1 MRKVFLFLTLLLI
14 SPHVLAQS
22 SGRYYEQEVER
33 KQVVRKADPRLCGG
47 SENPLTVAG
56 FVNYPPFGWVE
67 SRVGMGGMEIQQ
79 NFGLGM
85 AVFDKIAKKYNISYV
100 HRPFLNYK
108 EAQKALQDGRVDVLL
123 ETYYDSPTTGSV
135 GQFFYPAYINNPFVV
150 VTLKGNLKNIK
161 SFEDLKGKKGVVRWE
176 EMIMPLIR
184 PTLPKDIKIEM
195 VSGARNAF
203 RKLIKRDVDFILM
216 SDYAL
221 ETESRRF
228 KIKDF
233 IEKSS
238 FVVRSPNIFFN
249 FTKRRGCAARMQ
261 KAFEREIR
269 ALVEDKAELRRLL
282 SAQITYWENKFK
294 DEPSMLLAEGF
305 NLEDEMALE
314 IQMDKEEEE
323 RLRRLENLD
332 TDVLIK
338 EQEDKNKREAP
349 TDRIGD

>member
-1 MRKVFLFLTLLLI
+1 M
-14 SPHVLAQS
+14 
-22 SGRYYEQEVER
+22 
-33 KQVVRKADPRLCGG
+33 
-47 SENPLTVAG
+47 ENG
-56 FVNYPPFGWVE
+56 
-67 SRVGMGGMEIQQ
+67 Q
-79 NFGLGM
+79 
-85 AVFDKIAKKYNISYV
+85 
-100 HRPFLNYK
+100 
-108 EAQKALQDGRVDVLL
+108 VDVLL

-150 VTLKGNLKNIK
+150 VTLKGNLKNVR

-176 EMIMPLIR
+176 EMILPLIR
-184 PTLPKDIKIEM
+184 PTLPKGIKIEM

-203 RKLIKRDVDFILM
+203 RKLIKKEVDFILM

-221 ETESRRF
+221 EAESRRF
-228 KIKDF
+228 KLQGF
-233 IEKSS
+233 IDKSS
-238 FVVRSPNIFFN
+238 FIVRSPNIFFN

-261 KAFEREIR
+261 KVFEKELK
-269 ALVEDKAELRRLL
+269 ALAQDKAELRRLL
-282 SAQITYWENKFK
+282 SDQVIYWEDKFK

-332 TDVLIK
+332 ADILIK
-338 EQEDKNKREAP
+338 EQENKNKRQTP